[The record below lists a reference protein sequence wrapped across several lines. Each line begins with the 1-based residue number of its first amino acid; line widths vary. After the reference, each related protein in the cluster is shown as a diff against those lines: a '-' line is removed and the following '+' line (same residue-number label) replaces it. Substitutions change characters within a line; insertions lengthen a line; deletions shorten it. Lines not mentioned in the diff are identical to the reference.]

1 MKSGTAQKMVLNM
14 ISTALMIR
22 LGRVQGNRMV
32 NMQLTNA
39 KLVDRGTRMVQDMLG
54 LSYEEAQQRLLKA
67 GSVDEAC
74 ATRCE

>member
-14 ISTALMIR
+14 ISTTLMIR

-39 KLVDRGTRMVQDMLG
+39 KLIDRGTRMLQDMLG
-54 LSYEEAQQRLLKA
+54 LSYDEAQQRLLKA
-67 GSVDEAC
+67 GSVDKA
-74 ATRCE
+74 RLDKKG

>member
-1 MKSGTAQKMVLNM
+1 MVLNM

-54 LSYEEAQQRLLKA
+54 LSYEEAQQRLLQA